1 MESVHAALSIG
12 EANPDLDCGVPAS
25 RNAQGDCSVLLKVL
39 IALVLVGHGIG
50 HSIGMVQMFKVATVN
65 PAWHGDSWLLSG
77 IAGPTATQV
86 IGATVWSV
94 AMIGFVLLGAMVV
107 GWLPETY
114 WTPLAVVASIAS
126 LAGVLLFP
134 IAFPTMSTI
143 GAVAVDLSVLVAV
156 LWYHWT
162 PSQLAS

>member
-12 EANPDLDCGVPAS
+12 EANPDLDCGVPSS
-25 RNAQGDCSVLLKVL
+25 RNAQGGCSVLLKVL

-107 GWLPETY
+107 GWLPETH
-114 WTPLAVVASIAS
+114 W
-126 LAGVLLFP
+126 
-134 IAFPTMSTI
+134 STI